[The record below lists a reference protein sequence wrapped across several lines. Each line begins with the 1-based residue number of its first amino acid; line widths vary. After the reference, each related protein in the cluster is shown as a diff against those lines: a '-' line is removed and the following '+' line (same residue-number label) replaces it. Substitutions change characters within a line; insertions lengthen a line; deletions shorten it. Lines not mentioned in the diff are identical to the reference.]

1 MDRSLE
7 ARVRKHDWLERHSRA
22 FPLVVFAL
30 SVALVV
36 VGAVAS
42 ETSERAAISER
53 LEVQEVELKQ
63 AIMRQEAAYDAVLQV
78 GALFLSQVDSG
89 TEQFEQFVRAAALSI
104 DIDGARGVGWAF
116 VSDDGTGKIAS
127 VKITYLSPSNSGNR
141 SAIGFDM
148 YREQKRRDAI
158 DRAIAT
164 GKPTTTA
171 PVVLMQ
177 DLRRRPKLGFLVYK
191 PVPTGG
197 KLPKGMVYVA
207 FRGDDFLQSQ
217 LSAISHPPSYAALYD
232 GPIAA
237 SNLLAEAG
245 DKSRNLFSR
254 STQLDFGNTQW
265 TLVIAG
271 APPAMLSSFTK
282 WFIFV
287 GLIISG
293 MLLFITRMLV
303 RAAAHDRDA
312 FEWQFRQLQIRK
324 TLNRELNHRVKNTLA
339 NVLSILALTKRRSAT
354 LDEFADSLAARIRA
368 LSATHGLLTQNEWSN
383 ADIRDVFEAELAP
396 FLHSAG
402 PVIAIAGPNI
412 KLAPNIALSL
422 GLAVHELATNAAK
435 YGALTAATGRVDIV
449 WRSIGDRKAG
459 IIWSETGGPPVK
471 PPDRRGFGLELL
483 ESIMS
488 QEFSGAAK
496 LEFLPTGL
504 CCQLSVP
511 VGPLPKAVTPLPI

>member
-1 MDRSLE
+1 
-7 ARVRKHDWLERHSRA
+7 
-22 FPLVVFAL
+22 
-30 SVALVV
+30 
-36 VGAVAS
+36 
-42 ETSERAAISER
+42 
-53 LEVQEVELKQ
+53 
-63 AIMRQEAAYDAVLQV
+63 
-78 GALFLSQVDSG
+78 
-89 TEQFEQFVRAAALSI
+89 
-104 DIDGARGVGWAF
+104 
-116 VSDDGTGKIAS
+116 
-127 VKITYLSPSNSGNR
+127 
-141 SAIGFDM
+141 
-148 YREQKRRDAI
+148 
-158 DRAIAT
+158 
-164 GKPTTTA
+164 
-171 PVVLMQ
+171 
-177 DLRRRPKLGFLVYK
+177 
-191 PVPTGG
+191 
-197 KLPKGMVYVA
+197 
-207 FRGDDFLQSQ
+207 
-217 LSAISHPPSYAALYD
+217 
-232 GPIAA
+232 
-237 SNLLAEAG
+237 
-245 DKSRNLFSR
+245 
-254 STQLDFGNTQW
+254 
-265 TLVIAG
+265 
-271 APPAMLSSFTK
+271 MLSSFTK

-383 ADIRDVFEAELAP
+383 ADIRDIFEAELAP
-396 FLHSAG
+396 FLHSTG

-449 WRSIGDRKAG
+449 WRSIGDRKAE